1 MESARDPR
9 RRCARALRLPSAEA
23 QAVPRA
29 YTARSLKFA
38 CASILLT
45 VFAGCTHQVAYAQSP
60 QRPPLPLLERGH
72 PVDWWFVFKLNSEVF
87 QFCGDNRACRFGGE
101 VQKYKYFGLQF
112 VYASNEDPTLQ
123 HGTGCAGNGVNDPVG
138 ATFDEVYNGSYYYAI
153 WNDQFYGDPPIAGCG
168 VACGSPWGHSKGV
181 VAWDDTG
188 EGFVMQVSTPDWPAS
203 GSARFPR
210 KTDGNTLGCLK
221 DNDILFSQ
229 HFFALRLTKNDLV
242 QVLQALAN
250 ASVVTD
256 TENPQIVHNGGP
268 AEVQSLVSRLGAKSA
283 SDAYTKTTLSTGVA
297 LISKPSELHVPPWQM
312 VSALLGGIPLRTAT
326 WWARPEIPT
335 STALTAVDCWSDSLG
350 KPGPVEI
357 ATTGQWTGKEFTL
370 IGGVGTNNNHAKLG
384 VSISPNDHYA
394 IFGDLNQQGFL
405 SGNCRGSQ
413 NGRGGL
419 FFAVNNA
426 ALSASVK
433 DLITGSAKSAEPPP
447 PNIPPVKPHWF
458 VNVWIWIKN
467 SPAWSVAI
475 FISLLALVLAPS
487 RLVSELLAQDVFAI
501 NKLAPWFYLTAFGQR
516 RLFKR
521 YRAEVTKSPDV
532 RDEAA
537 RYVDLPYECNGEE
550 SDLRLSAAI
559 KDRLLK
565 RCSVEV
571 IAEGGRGKTSLC
583 RYLTAELI
591 KDRSARRVQ
600 PVMVD
605 GLDYNGNLLDLI
617 VSTLKRSRAYVN
629 PTIVESQLSMGHLLI
644 MFDGMSEIREAFRSS
659 AEMSDIPVFIRKHP
673 DTPFIFTSRSSLPG
687 SVGQALKDRVSI
699 KLKDVDSAT
708 LKQFLSQYLKN
719 KSAEAD
725 TVAGEIETC
734 LGDMPK
740 IPLMLKLVAAV
751 YDQTGRVPKDRS
763 NLLSQYS
770 DYLLRPD
777 STGLS
782 DAAGLRF
789 ALRHLVRETHVKS
802 GGDRGFTVDDGVR
815 LLGAIRDDLANYNI
829 RLSPIELISL
839 LGRAGL
845 FRRTMDYCRF
855 FHDSFESYFA
865 ALALLADF
873 HNRHYAS
880 LPECKS
886 NPRLKEA
893 WDFFMNMLDPG
904 EVLPRLV
911 KALSV
916 ETGDVSSP
924 T

>member
-1 MESARDPR
+1 MEPPRDPR
-9 RRCARALRLPSAEA
+9 RRCARGLH
-23 QAVPRA
+23 
-29 YTARSLKFA
+29 A
-38 CASILLT
+38 CAAILLT
-45 VFAGCTHQVAYAQSP
+45 VLAGCTYQVAYAQSP

-72 PVDWWFVFKLNSEVF
+72 PVDWWFVFKLNSEMF
-87 QFCGDNRACRFGGE
+87 QSCGDDRSCRFGGV
-101 VQKYKYFGLQF
+101 VQQYTSFGLQF
-112 VYASNEDPTLQ
+112 AYASNEDPTLRR
-123 HGTGCAGNGVNDPVG
+123 GAGCAGNGLNDPVG

-153 WNDQFYGDPPIAGCG
+153 WNDQFYNDPPINGCG
-168 VACGSPWGHSKGV
+168 AICGSPWGHSKGV
-181 VAWDDTG
+181 VAWNDTG
-188 EGFVMQVSTPDWPAS
+188 EGFVMQASTPDWPAS
-203 GSARFPR
+203 GSTRFPR

-221 DNDILFSQ
+221 DNDILNSQ
-229 HFFALRLTKNDLV
+229 HFFALKLTKNDLV

-256 TENPQIVHNGGP
+256 PNNPQIVHNGGP
-268 AEVQSLVSRLGAKSA
+268 ADVQSLVSRLGTQSTGEAYAKA
-283 SDAYTKTTLSTGVA
+283 TLSTGVE
-297 LISKPSELHVPPWQM
+297 LISKASGLHVPPWQM
-312 VSALLGGIPLRTAT
+312 VSAVLGGIPLRTAT
-326 WWARPEIPT
+326 WWARPQIPT
-335 STALTAVDCWSDSLG
+335 TTRSDSVGCWSNSLG

-357 ATTGQWTGKEFTL
+357 ATTGLWAGKEFAL
-370 IGGVGTNNNHAKLG
+370 IGGAGTNYNHAKLG
-384 VSISPNDHYA
+384 VSISPNNHYA
-394 IFGDLNQQGFL
+394 IFGDLNQQGSL
-405 SGNCRGSQ
+405 SDKCGSSQ

-419 FFAVNNA
+419 FYVVNNA

-433 DLITGSAKSAEPPP
+433 DLITAKPPP
-447 PNIPPVKPHWF
+447 QSQTSENGQQPVPKAHWF
-458 VNVWIWIKN
+458 DTGWNWIKK
-467 SPAWSVAI
+467 SPIWSSAI
-475 FISLLALVLAPS
+475 LVSLLLLMLAPS
-487 RLVSELLAQDVFAI
+487 RLVSELLAQDVLVV
-501 NKLAPWFYLTAFGQR
+501 NKLAPWFYLTGFGQR
-516 RLFKR
+516 KLFKR
-521 YRAEVTKSPDV
+521 YRDEVAKSPDV
-532 RDEAA
+532 RDHAA
-537 RYVDLPYECNGEE
+537 RYVDLPYECNGAE

-583 RYLTAELI
+583 CYLTAELI
-591 KDRSARRVQ
+591 KDGSSRRVQ

-659 AEMSDIPVFIRKHP
+659 AEMSDIPAFIRKHP

-687 SVGQALKDRVSI
+687 PVGQALKDRVSI

-708 LKQFLSQYLKN
+708 LKEFLSQYLKN

-725 TVAGEIETC
+725 TVAGEIEAC

-777 STGLS
+777 STGIG

-815 LLGAIRDDLANYNI
+815 LLGSIRDDLANYNI

-865 ALALLADF
+865 ALSLLADF
-873 HNRHYAS
+873 HNRQYAN
-880 LPECKS
+880 LPECKG

-893 WDFFMNMLDPG
+893 WDFFLNMLDPS
-904 EVLPRLV
+904 EELPRLA

-916 ETGDVSSP
+916 ETGSVGSS